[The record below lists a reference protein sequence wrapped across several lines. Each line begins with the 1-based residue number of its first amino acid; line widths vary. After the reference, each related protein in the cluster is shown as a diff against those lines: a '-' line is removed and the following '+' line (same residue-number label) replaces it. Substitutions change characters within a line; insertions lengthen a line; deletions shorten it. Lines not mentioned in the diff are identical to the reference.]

1 MKGRRIISGFFVFLC
16 LALWTL
22 VSNAETILQDSIVY
36 DISINVFENR
46 FETAL
51 SASAEIKLNEPN
63 NPLGH
68 FLTGAICQIISE
80 KFRNDSFEEEIDEN
94 LERAIDL
101 CDDRTEDAPDNPDWY
116 FIAGASY
123 GYRGLDRAL
132 HGGWWGAFRDGM
144 RCKSNLNKAI
154 ELDSTYYD
162 AYLGLGSYYYYRTI
176 KSKDFLWL
184 PFISD
189 NREKGMA
196 QIKKAIDFG
205 HLSPNIARQSFL
217 RIYLIE
223 KRYND
228 LISLS
233 DSLYEIDPNDAFT
246 LLYFVEGLIAIDS
259 LELAETRLNRL
270 RNVWRNSS
278 YCDSIG
284 IYEEEY
290 LLAKI
295 AYRQGDNE
303 LAQNIIDRI
312 LSHQSWCRKNAYFD
326 ETYDKAKKLSKK
338 IR

>member
-1 MKGRRIISGFFVFLC
+1 MSGFIVLLC
-16 LALWTL
+16 LVLSTL
-22 VSNAETILQDSIVY
+22 SANAETVLSDSSVY
-36 DISINVFENR
+36 DISINVFDNN

-51 SASAEIKLNEPN
+51 AASAGIKSGEPD
-63 NPLGH
+63 NPLGY
-68 FLTGAICQIISE
+68 FLTGAIYQIISE
-80 KFRNDSFEEEIDEN
+80 KFRNDSFKKEIDEN
-94 LERAIDL
+94 LEQAIDL
-101 CDDRTEDAPDNPDWY
+101 CDDKKDDDPDNPDWF

-144 RCKSNLNKAI
+144 RCKSNLKKTI

-176 KSKDFLWL
+176 KSRDFLWL

-196 QIKKAIDFG
+196 QVKKAIDFG
-205 HLSPNIARQSFL
+205 RLSPNIARQSFL

-223 KRYND
+223 ERYND
-228 LISLS
+228 LVYLA

-246 LLYFVEGLIAIDS
+246 LLYFVEGLIALDS
-259 LELAETRLNRL
+259 LELAGTRLNRL
-270 RNVWRNSS
+270 RNAWRSS
-278 YCDSIG
+278 IYCDSIG

-295 AYRQGDNE
+295 AYGQGDTE
-303 LAQNIIDRI
+303 LAQNIIDQI
-312 LSHQSWCRKNAYFD
+312 LSHQSWRRTNAYFD